1 MHFQKLQKTIDYTFE
16 DNALLTEALTHPS
29 IAHERGNESNRHN
42 QRLEF
47 LGDAVLQLVLT
58 DRIYKLYPDL
68 PEGKLTQIRA
78 HLANR
83 HTLYDR
89 AQAIELGKH
98 LMLGK
103 GEEASGGR
111 VRLSNLADAYE
122 ALLGAVYLD
131 GGLRAV
137 RKLILAQ
144 FADHFSNIKQATP
157 RQNPKGRLQELLQ
170 SHSPNGPLYRVVH
183 ESGPDH
189 SKHFEAVVEWEG
201 REIGRGHGPSKKQAE
216 TVAAE
221 AALAALPGLMA
232 QINDATP
239 DRADTTATSA
249 GQMRTRD

>member
-1 MHFQKLQKTIDYTFE
+1 MHLEKLQKTICYEFKQID
-16 DNALLTEALTHPS
+16 LLTEGITHPS
-29 IAHERGNESNRHN
+29 IAHERGNETNHHN

-83 HTLYDR
+83 HTLHER
-89 AQAIELGKH
+89 ALAIGLGRH

-111 VRLSNLADAYE
+111 ERLSNLADAYE
-122 ALLGAVYLD
+122 ALLGAIYLD
-131 GGLRAV
+131 GGLRAA
-137 RKLILAQ
+137 RKFVLTQ
-144 FADHFSNIKQATP
+144 FADEFSNIKQTTP

-170 SHSPNGPLYRVVH
+170 SHSPNGPVYRVIH

-189 SKHFEAVVEWEG
+189 SKYFEAVVEWEG
-201 REIGRGHGPSKKQAE
+201 REIGRGNGSSKKQAE

-221 AALAALPGLMA
+221 AALAALPG
-232 QINDATP
+232 I
-239 DRADTTATSA
+239 TAHTKKTALQSS
-249 GQMRTRD
+249 